1 MRKYILFF
9 ALVLLFF
16 GMLGQNVSTFLM
28 DKLSEQSTVEMSAV
42 VSNVGC
48 NVTDENVYWSIGVK
62 EPSGELLINSS
73 VGRLLDAAT
82 METLEA
88 GQTITFRMDI
98 STAQQYRET
107 GSGYIVALKADHVIF
122 SIEEYN
128 EIMRQV
134 TLPAEIVG
142 IIFQVC
148 LLLLLIYLAR
158 KYKIGQFFRRKKR
171 AVIQSHGN
179 GMVNLCHSR
188 PYHQLQLRRSNPDQ

>member
-1 MRKYILFF
+1 MLMRKYILFF

-16 GMLGQNVSTFLM
+16 GMMGLYVSTFLM

-48 NVTDENVYWSIGVK
+48 NVTNENVYWSIGVK

-98 STAQQYRET
+98 STTQQYRET
-107 GSGYIVALKADHVIF
+107 GSVILF
-122 SIEEYN
+122 
-128 EIMRQV
+128 
-134 TLPAEIVG
+134 
-142 IIFQVC
+142 
-148 LLLLLIYLAR
+148 
-158 KYKIGQFFRRKKR
+158 
-171 AVIQSHGN
+171 
-179 GMVNLCHSR
+179 
-188 PYHQLQLRRSNPDQ
+188 